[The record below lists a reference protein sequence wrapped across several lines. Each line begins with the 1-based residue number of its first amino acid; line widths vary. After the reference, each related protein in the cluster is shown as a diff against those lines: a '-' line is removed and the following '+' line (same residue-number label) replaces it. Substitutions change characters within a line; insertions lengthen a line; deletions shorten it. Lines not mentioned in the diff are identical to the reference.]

1 MNFNENN
8 NAVSIRAFATLEF
21 RDAET
26 DELLRT
32 VTQEN
37 SLTQSQDLY
46 LSGRH
51 WNYGTSIAIL
61 SDGRVNADSSFRRGG
76 YINGNSDSL
85 IPCITAVEWSSKSYA
100 IWNRPA
106 TFIVPNSTQQQWT
119 QIATNTD
126 ITDYATPASVITK
139 RVRFNQPATTTTI
152 NSIFLRWNLDGYTQ
166 YAPPSSWIY
175 LTTPCQ
181 QLPSEVLDITYRI
194 EIYNS
199 PGSRLVNTNDVLW
212 SAPEYNPAIAK
223 SKWWRYGGN
232 ANSWDYNENVDIH
245 SIISTWHKKPAYT
258 TEYYALSSPSTFG
271 FIPSLS
277 QSAEHHDSY
286 TLSTYYTRY
295 NSATVTATAS
305 LAEGSFVGSLIRIGT
320 IFRGFGDAQLTDN
333 YPNNQIYGWTDFLP
347 KNFAYKPVQP
357 IHNHSELAPKPFV
370 DVDFLASGAGSLTV
384 DPGSWTEYNGLL
396 EWWRCDIK
404 TTGQVGTARYF
415 MSRNIRGAFAN
426 NTYNVASRGHDNI
439 PILCNG
445 EDISTGASTINGGIS
460 NVAPI
465 MIGSHYKGHRQ
476 NVVEWID
483 TEHVIAHDET
493 GITIMNLVTQDYK
506 NFDTS
511 TTPALTTSSINQITT
526 LNNGDV
532 YIADTVSG
540 LWRIS
545 DILGTPTITNVQC
558 NEANIDDTKCYAV
571 SEGYNNSLWVAFEGG
586 LAHTTNGGSTWT
598 TYTVQNGGWVHE
610 TLLAAAAE
618 KIETN
623 NWDTIKMIRVDI
635 ESPDHKLGIVR
646 ASGLYTAM
654 LMWWQPTFPAI
665 DFNKNNRSADAT
677 FAQLMSA
684 GGRPRT
690 NFFKCSRRGGMW
702 AMLIMSTDLVFVRS
716 IFTTH
721 HNSIYGRTQ
730 SNNGSVTGY
739 GTQVYSGTNPL
750 KGICFMYDN
759 NKKPYY
765 VLGACGSGF
774 SSRPGH
780 ALMYTDS
787 GFSSISF
794 VTRIDAGQSS
804 IYGTGGGLPADLYR
818 SEGIFFAF
826 ERAVV
831 ENNYKGPAITGGNSR
846 NGGTF
851 TNIMPTNSYWS
862 STSQLTDANSP
873 ATDNWLGRHIATRD
887 MNWNEYRWDGTAWV
901 DGWHQSLNDL
911 TANDNDGLRAG
922 FECESHFFTGRSHI
936 NLASVTSE
944 DFSNGLTMA
953 GTFNSSLARP
963 VGQAKRHTMFST
975 DRFYVGRWDGD
986 ETTTPGKIVLKD
998 SDFTN
1003 VIDGSIVAGESTR
1016 YVITASSVAN
1026 DSYAFRENPS
1036 TRNSQGVFMRAVAD
1050 NLVSTIVQ
1058 TATVSGTEYH
1068 TIYSP
1073 VYTEID
1079 NGDFAIQFKLN
1090 IPTTSGPGRGV
1101 RVGVRYGSQGFTSIG
1116 DTAAISGTQPAGENH
1131 GLRSADAYTVYF
1143 AGGTTAPV
1151 FWNNGVALTATT
1163 NSAITANDQNGTNK
1177 LQVRYTISGSN
1188 LVITVV
1194 RIELAG
1200 VPANTT
1206 LYTCTVSG
1214 AGTTQAGKPGIIGIT
1229 PEFTTAISTATN
1241 APSLNNFVLYD
1252 YTTSQPFG
1260 RTAYTSTVTVYA
1272 NGSATPVLTYSVGT
1286 DNPLNVPTTLW
1297 CGLDSH
1303 AKHRG
1308 FRGTLSNPQ
1317 VWNVAWNTTDVAAD
1331 FAALSGTNVID
1342 TVNAPTANCKARYNM
1357 SQSLVET
1364 KATHSTVAAG
1374 AGGMDI
1380 QFNNLTADGVSL
1392 YAFTNNDFYSWGMFD
1407 GLLKDNAIT
1416 ANFSATWFKGCNA
1429 DIEYTKVVSLSANST
1444 LATTIPSITATPVTE
1459 VAVFTA
1465 TQAFNGPGFLAAG
1478 TNSNFGTN
1486 YLRGVTA
1493 QSLPAST
1500 DGYFE
1505 VGANQRQALF
1515 IGLQTNL
1522 DGTAYPTSN
1531 ASATG
1536 AFLQLNTDGS
1546 FNCRVNGGS
1555 VLLSPAGTYVLE
1567 DKFRI
1572 AREDSATTPA
1582 FKFYKNGTLIAST
1595 TTGVQTGELAGVVV
1609 TQSANPCG
1617 VHEAV
1622 VNYVRDFPSLEAGQW
1637 NLTESL
1643 RSGKFAPGFLM
1654 LHTAANMYDV
1664 EIDGDPAIV
1673 LFSATDS
1680 ISSLPLPASIPSGTV
1695 YVLAKLGILAFS
1707 SADVGKSITIN
1718 KMPMLYWK

>member
-37 SLTQSQDLY
+37 SLTHATDLY

-51 WNYGTSIAIL
+51 WDYGRGIGLLGSGQPRGDTPYGVGYYLTSSAE
-61 SDGRVNADSSFRRGG
+61 
-76 YINGNSDSL
+76 SL
-85 IPCITAVEWSSKSYA
+85 EPCITAVEWSSKSYA

-106 TFIVPNSTQQQWT
+106 TYILPNSTQQQWT
-119 QIATNTD
+119 EIATNTD
-126 ITDYATPASVITK
+126 ITDYATPVSVVTK

-152 NSIFLRWNLDGYTQ
+152 KSIFLCTRTPSYVDP
-166 YAPPSSWIY
+166 PPSSWIY

-199 PGSRLVNTNDVLW
+199 LRSRLVNTNDVLW
-212 SAPEYNPAIAK
+212 SEPEYNPAIAK

-232 ANSWDYNENVDIH
+232 ASTWDYNETVDIH
-245 SIISTWHKKPAYT
+245 TIGSQWHKKPTYT
-258 TEYYALSSPSTFG
+258 TDYYALCVPSGWSPR
-271 FIPSLS
+271 PDLS
-277 QSAEHHDSY
+277 QAASGFDSY
-286 TLSTYYTRY
+286 SSSTYYTRY
-295 NSATVTATAS
+295 NSTTVTATSS
-305 LAEGSFVGSLIRIGT
+305 LPEASFVGSLTRIGA
-320 IFRGFGDAQLTDN
+320 IYRGFGDRQSDT
-333 YPNNQIYGWTDFLP
+333 NNSFNSQIYGWTDFLP

-357 IHNHSELAPKPFV
+357 IHNHSELAPRPFV
-370 DVDFLASGAGSLTV
+370 DVDFLASGAGSITV
-384 DPGSWTEYNGLL
+384 DPGTWTEHNGLL

-426 NTYNVASRGHDNI
+426 NTYNVASRSHDNI

-445 EDISTGASTINGGIS
+445 ENISTGLSPTNGGIS
-460 NVAPI
+460 IDAPI
-465 MIGSHYKGHRQ
+465 MIGSHYRGHRQ

-483 TEHVIAHDET
+483 TEHVIAHDEF
-493 GITIMNLVTQDYK
+493 GITIMNLITQDYK

-586 LAHTTNGGSTWT
+586 LAHTTNGGSSWT

-623 NWDTIKMIRVDI
+623 NWNTIKMIRVDI
-635 ESPDHKLGIVR
+635 ESPEHKLGIVR

-665 DFNKNNRSADAT
+665 DFNKNNRYTDAI

-702 AMLIMSTDLVFVRS
+702 AILNMSTDLSYVTGVL
-716 IFTTH
+716 TTH
-721 HNSIYGRTQ
+721 HNSIFGRTQ
-730 SNNGSVTGY
+730 GNSSNYVGY
-739 GTQVYSGTNPL
+739 WNQIYQGTQPL
-750 KGICFMYDN
+750 KGMCFMYDN
-759 NKKPYY
+759 SKKPYY
-765 VLGACGSGF
+765 VLGETTQGVHYW
-774 SSRPGH
+774 PGH
-780 ALMYTDS
+780 AKMYTDS
-787 GFSSISF
+787 GFSPQSF
-794 VTRIDAGQSS
+794 VTRIDAGQGSTYGS
-804 IYGTGGGLPADLYR
+804 IDFIYR
-818 SEGIFFAF
+818 GEHIFFTF
-826 ERAVV
+826 ERAIV
-831 ENNYKGPAITGGNSR
+831 ENNYKGPGITGGNSR
-846 NGGTF
+846 NGGAF
-851 TNIMPTNSYWS
+851 TNIMPTRTYYI
-862 STSQLTDANSP
+862 STTAYTDTNSP

-922 FECESHFFTGRSHI
+922 FECESHFFRGRSHI

-944 DFSNGLTMA
+944 DFSNGLTMV

-963 VGQAKRHTMFST
+963 VGQQKRHTMFST

-986 ETTTPGKIVLKD
+986 ETTTPGIIMIKD

-1003 VIDGSIVAGESTR
+1003 PIYGSTVAGESTR

-1026 DSYAFRENPS
+1026 DSYAFKADPS
-1036 TRNSQGVFMRAVAD
+1036 TRNQGVFMRPVAD
-1050 NLVSTIVQ
+1050 NFVSSVVQ
-1058 TATVSGTEYH
+1058 TEMPTGSEYH

-1090 IPTTSGPGRGV
+1090 IPTTAGPGRGV
-1101 RVGVRYGSQGFTSIG
+1101 RVGVRYGSQTFTPIG
-1116 DTAAISGTQPAGENH
+1116 DTFSASGTAPAGDLH
-1131 GLRSADAYTVYF
+1131 GFRSANAYTVYF

-1177 LQVRYTISGSN
+1177 IQIRYAISGSN

-1200 VPANTT
+1200 VPSNTT
-1206 LYTCTVSG
+1206 LYTCTVAG

-1229 PEFTTAISTATN
+1229 PEHTTAISTATN
-1241 APSLNNFVLYD
+1241 GPSLNNFVLYD

-1286 DNPLNVPTTLW
+1286 DNPLNVPATLW
-1297 CGLDSH
+1297 CGMDSH

-1331 FAALSGTNVID
+1331 FAALGETSVID

-1357 SQSLVET
+1357 TQSLVET
-1364 KATHSTVAAG
+1364 KATHNTVETG

-1429 DIEYTKVVSLSANST
+1429 DIEYTKVVALSDTST

-1465 TQAFNGPGFLAAG
+1465 TQAFYGPGFLAAG
-1478 TNSNFGTN
+1478 TWSGTGTN
-1486 YLRGVTA
+1486 YLRGITA

-1505 VGANQRQALF
+1505 VGANLRQALF

-1536 AFLQLNTDGS
+1536 AFLQLNADGS

-1572 AREDSATTPA
+1572 AREDSGTTPA

-1654 LHTAANMYDV
+1654 LHPAAGMYDV
-1664 EIDGDPAIV
+1664 EIDGNPAIV

-1695 YVLAKLGILAFS
+1695 YILAELGILAFS